1 MTKSRLKDALILFL
15 ITVVAGLALGAIYAI
30 TKEPIEQAKYQKTQ
44 NAYRTVFETAASF
57 TDLEGF
63 SSEEATAYVQ
73 NAGYTDDTIKGV
85 VVAQDASG
93 ETLGYVIT
101 VTDSAGYGGDI
112 TFSVGYTN
120 EGIVTGYSITEINET
135 AGLGMNAREEK
146 FSSQYKDI
154 PGAAEGDTFTVV
166 KVTPSA
172 EGQIQ
177 AISGATFTSNAMT
190 SGMNAAVCYGNTLIG
205 ATGGDES

>member
-15 ITVVAGLALGAIYAI
+15 ITVVAGLALGAVYAI
-30 TKEPIEQAKYQKTQ
+30 TKEPIEQAQYQKTQ
-44 NAYRTVFETAASF
+44 NAYRTVFETAETF
-57 TDLEGF
+57 VDLEGF
-63 SSEEATAYVQ
+63 SSEEATAYVAE
-73 NAGYTDDTIKGV
+73 AGYVNDTIENV
-85 VVAQDASG
+85 VVAQDAAG

-112 TFSVGYTN
+112 TYSMGYTMD
-120 EGIVTGYSITEINET
+120 GIVTGYSITSINET
-135 AGLGMNAREEK
+135 AGLGMNAREAK
-146 FSSQYKDI
+146 FYSQFEDV

-172 EGQIQ
+172 EGEIQ
-177 AISGATFTSNAMT
+177 AISGATFTSNAVT

-205 ATGGDES
+205 ATGGDE